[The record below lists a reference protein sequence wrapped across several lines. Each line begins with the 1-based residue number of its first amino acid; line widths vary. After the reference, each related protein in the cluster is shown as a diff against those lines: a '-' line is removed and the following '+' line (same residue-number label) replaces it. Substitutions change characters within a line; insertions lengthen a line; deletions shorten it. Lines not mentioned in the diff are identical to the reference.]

1 MMNDNQHDYSS
12 DEDNAERPYADCDFT
27 AIQEANEE
35 QEENDEDDTRTEE
48 GINQDVDN
56 KLSDNS
62 YTEDDDDNEY
72 QGFAFLHNNMVCS
85 TQDKAGI
92 PRNWI
97 LLDSQSTEDVFSNPN
112 LLTNIRNAN
121 TVLTLH
127 Y

>member
-1 MMNDNQHDYSS
+1 VNDNQHDYSS

-72 QGFAFLHNNMVCS
+72 QGFAFLHNNVVCS